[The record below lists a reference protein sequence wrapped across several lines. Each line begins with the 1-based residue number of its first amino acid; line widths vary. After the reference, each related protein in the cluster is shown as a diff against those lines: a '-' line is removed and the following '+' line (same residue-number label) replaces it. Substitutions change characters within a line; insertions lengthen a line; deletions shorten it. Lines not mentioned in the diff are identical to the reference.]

1 VLSSDLIKNDL
12 QAACL
17 NNIVVLNNMF
27 RLLIDRFED
36 SLQIAAGNL
45 QTDQSHL
52 ERYFENSYKKQYA
65 VFFYQTIRD
74 CIPNIVY
81 CRA

>member
-1 VLSSDLIKNDL
+1 VYISWTLLISG
-12 QAACL
+12 
-17 NNIVVLNNMF
+17 IVILKNMF

-52 ERYFENSYKKQYA
+52 ERYFENSYKVIA
-65 VFFYQTIRD
+65 AAITFYLTFKCPYPILFNRD
-74 CIPNIVY
+74 SLFDI
-81 CRA
+81 